1 MVHWLHYLGTT
12 WFEYL
17 HQIPAF
23 FVCFV
28 LLQLESLLKRNALHC
43 IMWMNISKNG
53 ELCLA

>member
-12 WFEYL
+12 GFEYL

-28 LLQLESLLKRNALHC
+28 ILQLESLLKRNALHC
-43 IMWMNISKNG
+43 IM
-53 ELCLA
+53 